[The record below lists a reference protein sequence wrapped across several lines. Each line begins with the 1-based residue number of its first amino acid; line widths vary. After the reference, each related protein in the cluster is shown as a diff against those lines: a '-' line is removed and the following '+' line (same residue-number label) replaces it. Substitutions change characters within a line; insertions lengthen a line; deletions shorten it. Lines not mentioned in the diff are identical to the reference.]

1 MLISRHDGVALD
13 RIRIFCR
20 GGCAATGGTVF
31 PHNHCEGVSLSPEKR
46 TQDRLGQQGRVCLY
60 TEEVA

>member
-13 RIRIFCR
+13 RTPISYR
-20 GGCAATGGTVF
+20 GGCAATGRTIF
-31 PHNHCEGVSLSPEKR
+31 PHHHDEDVSLSPKKR
-46 TQDRLGQQGRVCLY
+46 TQDRLGQQGRICLY